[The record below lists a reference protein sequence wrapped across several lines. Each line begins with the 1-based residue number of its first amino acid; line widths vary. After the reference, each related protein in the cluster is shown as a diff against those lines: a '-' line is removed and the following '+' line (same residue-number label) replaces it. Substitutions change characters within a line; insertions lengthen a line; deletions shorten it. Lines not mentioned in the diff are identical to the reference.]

1 MNFHENLDIYVNQ
14 INGLLDKTL
23 DINAGYAD
31 YLVDAM
37 KYSVVGGGKRLRPL
51 LMQECAKLFVQQA
64 DSSQGETDGNGA
76 AVKLPA
82 ELPYFMAAIEFIHS
96 YSLVHD
102 DMPCLDNDE
111 FRRGRKTTHAEYGE
125 ATALLAGDGLL
136 NYAFEIASKAFSVTD
151 DPAKCGRAMQILARQ
166 AGILGMIG
174 GQAADVHVEKTG
186 AEMNEDLLLFI
197 HENKTAAMI
206 ESAMMIGACLAGADE
221 KDLDKLSSIGSKIG
235 LAFQIRD
242 DILDIEGD
250 FETFGKP
257 IGSDETNGKLTY
269 VSLYGLERS
278 KDDVKKLSDE
288 AIEGLKQFPSRNEFL
303 EELVKYLIDRKK

>member
-1 MNFHENLDIYVNQ
+1 MNFHETLESYVNH
-14 INGLLDKTL
+14 INELLVKTL
-23 DINAGYAD
+23 DIKAGYAD

-51 LMQECAKLFVQQA
+51 LMQECAKLFMKE
-64 DSSQGETDGNGA
+64 QGAGLPDETA
-76 AVKLPA
+76 KFPS

-111 FRRGRKTTHAEYGE
+111 FRRGRKTTHAKYGE

-136 NYAFEIASKAFSVTD
+136 NHAFETAAKAFMVTD
-151 DPAKCGRAMQILARQ
+151 DPAKCGRAMQILSRQ

-206 ESAMMIGACLAGADE
+206 ESAMMIGACLAGAGDKE
-221 KDLDKLSSIGSKIG
+221 LEKLSEAGSKIG

-257 IGSDETNGKLTY
+257 IGSDESNGKLTY
-269 VSLYGLERS
+269 VSIYGLERS
-278 KDDVKKLSDE
+278 KEDVKKLSDE
-288 AIEGLKQFPSRNEFL
+288 AIDILKGFPSKNEFL
-303 EELVKYLIDRKK
+303 EKLVQYLIDREK

>member
-1 MNFHENLDIYVNQ
+1 MNFRETLDSYVNH
-14 INGLLDKTL
+14 INELLDKTL
-23 DINAGYAD
+23 DIKAGYAD

-51 LMQECAKLFVQQA
+51 LMQECAKLFA
-64 DSSQGETDGNGA
+64 PDAGLSGETGRSDEA
-76 AVKLPA
+76 AKLPP

-111 FRRGRKTTHAEYGE
+111 FRRGRKTTHAKYGE

-136 NYAFEIASKAFSVTD
+136 NHAFETAAKAFTVTD
-151 DPAKCGRAMQILARQ
+151 DPAKCGRAMQILSRQ

-206 ESAMMIGACLAGADE
+206 ESAMMIGACLAGADD
-221 KDLDKLSSIGSKIG
+221 KDLEKLSEAGSKIG

-257 IGSDETNGKLTY
+257 IGSDESNGKLTY
-269 VSLYGLERS
+269 VSIYGLERS
-278 KDDVKKLSDE
+278 KEDVKKLSDE
-288 AIEGLKQFPSRNEFL
+288 AIEILKGFPSRNEFF
-303 EELVKYLIDRKK
+303 EKLVQYLIDRDK